1 MSKINKQELR
11 EAADKATSGKWERG
25 DGNGNGGELLV
36 YCDDALGSAVCE
48 MTSEY
53 NAIPKY
59 QRINNLNF
67 IAAANPA
74 TVLALLDELEAKD
87 KMIAELEAREVKLPE
102 LKMLSDYLREVTMR
116 EREDILLGVK
126 LEFHREL
133 QAAGISI
140 NGEG

>member
-1 MSKINKQELR
+1 MSNIDKQALR
-11 EAADKATSGKWERG
+11 EAAEKATSGKWERG
-25 DGNGNGGELLV
+25 DGNGNGGDLLV

-87 KMIAELEAREVKLPE
+87 KRIARALSLLSDTHAENVREVIGR
-102 LKMLSDYLREVTMR
+102 LKTVISGDFRSEA
-116 EREDILLGVK
+116 EIA
-126 LEFHREL
+126 
-133 QAAGISI
+133 AAGK
-140 NGEG
+140 GE